1 LEKWAYH
8 RSKFN
13 AKTTELVYKMMHSTI
28 EGAIDREIPSLVKK
42 YIEEWLCRKKINWA
56 IGKARKKAK
65 KIYK

>member
-1 LEKWAYH
+1 
-8 RSKFN
+8 
-13 AKTTELVYKMMHSTI
+13 MMHSTI